1 LGIFEDIIAN
11 GLTMAWSTMSA
22 EQRANILTSTKA
34 GAKGLETFNMMAA
47 DGQVSPDELEAAVRE
62 ILTASDS
69 IAGKA
74 IQAFIMSLFKAY
86 F

>member
-1 LGIFEDIIAN
+1 MGIFEDIIAN
-11 GLTMAWSTMSA
+11 GLTMAWGTMSEA
-22 EQRANILTSTKA
+22 QRANILVSTKA
-34 GAKGLETFNMMAA
+34 GAHALATFNEVAA
-47 DGQVSPDELEAAVRE
+47 DDQVSPDELEAAVRE

-69 IAGKA
+69 ITGKA